1 MTRVRLIVALAVFIV
16 APPLAAQSVTVAI
29 DGVAR
34 EVPVI
39 ERQGR
44 QFVALVE
51 VARLLGGDVLAAG
64 PERAVLVVDQARMT
78 VHRRSPFVQFDGR
91 WYQMIEAAQKDG
103 GGFYLPASSLSQL
116 LPTLWPGRF
125 PTLPDRGS
133 IERTPPPADS
143 QGQPPAGGVE
153 SGMIGLNGLPAGDDL
168 PRVDFWA
175 EPGRTRLGFRLAT
188 VPGIIVDDALPGTL
202 QLLLSGARIEPDLVR
217 GLAGLGLVDSVAVGR
232 ATSDRTAVTFW
243 LDPRASVYAVAPLRR
258 PAGFEVV
265 LRSGAADEAAIMLA
279 ADVDVRRPVVLSPTD
294 RPPDPIT
301 QAPPPS
307 ATLPER
313 KQWTIVLDAG
323 HGGDDP
329 GSIGPRRTQEKAV
342 TLMVARQLRERL
354 QRENGVRVLMTRDED
369 EFVTLADRTRIANR
383 EQADLFVS
391 IHANS
396 ARNHSA
402 EGFETYFLSAAKTED
417 EKRVARMENS
427 AIRYENPQIDPE
439 SLGDLNFILWDL
451 AQNEYLRESST
462 LAETIQEALSRQLP
476 LKSRGVKQAG
486 FFVLNGAFMPAVL
499 FEMAFISNPQEEAL
513 LNDSAFRTRLVDGL
527 ADSLLRYLSQYGER
541 ALVRKTT
548 G

>member
-1 MTRVRLIVALAVFIV
+1 LIVALAVLIV

-133 IERTPPPADS
+133 IERTPPPADG
-143 QGQPPAGGVE
+143 QGEPPAGGVE
-153 SGMIGLNGLPAGDDL
+153 SGMIGLNGSPAGDDL

-217 GLAGLGLVDSVAVGR
+217 GLVGLGLVDSVAVGP
-232 ATSDRTAVTFW
+232 ATSDRTAVTLW

-301 QAPPPS
+301 QTPPPS
-307 ATLPER
+307 ATPPER

-329 GSIGPRRTQEKAV
+329 GSIGPRQTQEKAV

-499 FEMAFISNPQEEAL
+499 FEMAFISNPEEEAL

-527 ADSLLRYLSQYGER
+527 ADSLLNYLSQYGER
-541 ALVRKTT
+541 ALVRRTT

>member
-1 MTRVRLIVALAVFIV
+1 MTRVRLLVVLAVLIA

-34 EVPVI
+34 EVPII

-44 QFVALVE
+44 QFVALAE

-91 WYQMIEAAQKDG
+91 WYQMIDAAQKDG
-103 GGFYLPASSLSQL
+103 AGFYLPASSLFQL

-133 IERTPPPADS
+133 IEREPPPADT
-143 QGQPPAGGVE
+143 QKEPPAGGVE
-153 SGMIGLNGLPAGDDL
+153 SGMIGLDRMPAGDDL

-188 VPGIIVDDALPGTL
+188 VPGIVVDDALPGTL
-202 QLLLSGARIEPDLVR
+202 QLLLSGVEIEPDLVR
-217 GLAGLGLVDSVAVGR
+217 GLAGLGLVDSVAVGP
-232 ATSDRTAVTFW
+232 ASSGRTAVTLW

-265 LRSGAADEAAIMLA
+265 LRSGAVDEAAIMLA
-279 ADVDVRRPVVLSPTD
+279 ADVNVRRPVVVSPTD
-294 RPPDPIT
+294 RRPDPVT
-301 QAPPPS
+301 QTPAPP
-307 ATLPER
+307 PER

-354 QRENGVRVLMTRDED
+354 QRENDVRVLMTRDED

-396 ARNHSA
+396 ARNRSA

-527 ADSLLRYLSQYGER
+527 ADSLLTYLSQYGER
-541 ALVRKTT
+541 ALVRRTT

>member
-1 MTRVRLIVALAVFIV
+1 LIVALAVLIV

-133 IERTPPPADS
+133 IERTPPPADG
-143 QGQPPAGGVE
+143 QGERPAGGVE
-153 SGMIGLNGLPAGDDL
+153 SGMIGLNGSPAGDDL

-217 GLAGLGLVDSVAVGR
+217 GLVGLGLVDSVAVGP
-232 ATSDRTAVTFW
+232 ATSDRTAVTLW

-301 QAPPPS
+301 QTPPPS
-307 ATLPER
+307 ATPPER

-329 GSIGPRRTQEKAV
+329 GSIGPRQTQEKAV

-499 FEMAFISNPQEEAL
+499 FEMAFISNPEEEAL

-527 ADSLLRYLSQYGER
+527 ADSLLNYLSQYGER
-541 ALVRKTT
+541 ALVRRTT

>member
-1 MTRVRLIVALAVFIV
+1 
-16 APPLAAQSVTVAI
+16 
-29 DGVAR
+29 
-34 EVPVI
+34 
-39 ERQGR
+39 
-44 QFVALVE
+44 
-51 VARLLGGDVLAAG
+51 
-64 PERAVLVVDQARMT
+64 
-78 VHRRSPFVQFDGR
+78 
-91 WYQMIEAAQKDG
+91 
-103 GGFYLPASSLSQL
+103 
-116 LPTLWPGRF
+116 
-125 PTLPDRGS
+125 
-133 IERTPPPADS
+133 
-143 QGQPPAGGVE
+143 
-153 SGMIGLNGLPAGDDL
+153 
-168 PRVDFWA
+168 
-175 EPGRTRLGFRLAT
+175 
-188 VPGIIVDDALPGTL
+188 VDDALPGTL
-202 QLLLSGARIEPDLVR
+202 QLLLSGVEIEPELVR
-217 GLAGLGLVDSVAVGR
+217 GLVGLGLVDSVAVGP
-232 ATSDRTAVTFW
+232 ATSDRTAVTLW

-279 ADVDVRRPVVLSPTD
+279 ADVNVRRPVVLLPTD

-301 QAPPPS
+301 QAPPSS
-307 ATLPER
+307 ATPPER

-396 ARNHSA
+396 ARNRSA

-462 LAETIQEALSRQLP
+462 LAETIQEALGRQLP

-527 ADSLLRYLSQYGER
+527 ADSLLQYLSQYGER
-541 ALVRKTT
+541 ALVRRTT

>member
-1 MTRVRLIVALAVFIV
+1 MTRVRLLVALVVLSA

-44 QFVALVE
+44 QFVALAE
-51 VARLLGGDVLAAG
+51 VARLLGGEVLAAG

-103 GGFYLPASSLSQL
+103 AGFYLPASSLSQL

-133 IERTPPPADS
+133 IERAPPPADT
-143 QGQPPAGGVE
+143 QTEPPAGGVE
-153 SGMIGLNGLPAGDDL
+153 SGMIGLDGLPAGDDL

-175 EPGRTRLGFRLAT
+175 EPGRTRLGFRLAA
-188 VPGIIVDDALPGTL
+188 VPGIVVDDALPGTL
-202 QLLLSGARIEPDLVR
+202 QLLLSGVEIDPSLVR
-217 GLAGLGLVDSVAVGR
+217 GLAGLGLVDSVAVGPE
-232 ATSDRTAVTFW
+232 SSGQTAVTLW

-258 PAGFEVV
+258 PTGFEVV
-265 LRSGAADEAAIMLA
+265 LRSGATDEAAIMLA
-279 ADVDVRRPVVLSPTD
+279 ADVNVRRPVVLSPTD
-294 RPPDPIT
+294 RRPDPVT
-301 QAPPPS
+301 QAPASDTP
-307 ATLPER
+307 PER

-354 QRENGVRVLMTRDED
+354 QRESGVRVLMTRDED

-396 ARNHSA
+396 ARNRSA

-527 ADSLLRYLSQYGER
+527 ADSLLSYLSQYGER
-541 ALVRKTT
+541 ALVRRTT

>member
-1 MTRVRLIVALAVFIV
+1 MTRVRATVALAVLVI

-29 DGVAR
+29 DGVPR
-34 EVPVI
+34 DVPVI

-51 VARLLGGDVLAAG
+51 VARLLGGNVLAAG
-64 PERAVLVVDQARMT
+64 PERAVLIVDQARMT

-103 GGFYLPASSLSQL
+103 AGFYLPASSLSQL

-125 PTLPDRGS
+125 PTAPDRGS
-133 IERTPPPADS
+133 IDPRSPPADN
-143 QGQPPAGGVE
+143 QRAPPAGGVE
-153 SGMIGLNGLPAGDDL
+153 SGMIGLGGSPTGDDL

-188 VPGIIVDDALPGTL
+188 APGIVVDDAFPGTL
-202 QLLLSGARIEPDLVR
+202 QLLLSGTTISPDLVR
-217 GLAGLGLVDSVAVGR
+217 GLVGVGLVDSVAVAP
-232 ATSDRTAVTFW
+232 ATSDRTALTLW
-243 LDPRASVYAVAPLRR
+243 LDPRTSVYAVAPLRR

-265 LRSGAADEAAIMLA
+265 LRSGAADEAAIMLG
-279 ADVDVRRPVVLSPTD
+279 ADVNVRRPAVVSSTD
-294 RPPDPIT
+294 RSPDPVT
-301 QAPPPS
+301 QAPPSS
-307 ATLPER
+307 APDR

-323 HGGDDP
+323 HGGNDP

-342 TLMVARQLRERL
+342 TLMVARQLSERL
-354 QRENGVRVLMTRDED
+354 QRENGVRVLMTRDGD
-369 EFVTLADRTRIANR
+369 EFITLADRTRMANH
-383 EQADLFVS
+383 ENADLFVS
-391 IHANS
+391 IHANA
-396 ARNHSA
+396 ARNGSA

-462 LAETIQEALSRQLP
+462 LAETIQEELGRRLS

-527 ADSLLRYLSQYGER
+527 ANSLLQYLSQYGQR
-541 ALVRKTT
+541 ALVRRTS

>member
-1 MTRVRLIVALAVFIV
+1 MTRVRLLVALAVLIA

-44 QFVALVE
+44 QFVALTE

-103 GGFYLPASSLSQL
+103 AGFYLPASSLSQL

-125 PTLPDRGS
+125 PPLPDRGS
-133 IERTPPPADS
+133 IEREPSPDT
-143 QGQPPAGGVE
+143 QREPPAGGVE
-153 SGMIGLNGLPAGDDL
+153 SGMIGLDRVPAGDDL

-175 EPGRTRLGFRLAT
+175 APGRTRLGFRLAA
-188 VPGIIVDDALPGTL
+188 VPGIVVDDALPGTL
-202 QLLLSGARIEPDLVR
+202 QLLLSGAEIEPGLVP
-217 GLAGLGLVDSVAVGR
+217 GLAGLGLVDSVAVGP
-232 ATSDRTAVTFW
+232 ASSGRTALTLW

-265 LRSGAADEAAIMLA
+265 LRSGAVDEAAIMLA
-279 ADVDVRRPVVLSPTD
+279 ADVNVRRPVVLSPTD
-294 RPPDPIT
+294 RPPDPVA
-301 QAPPPS
+301 QATAPSSPP
-307 ATLPER
+307 LER

-354 QRENGVRVLMTRDED
+354 QRENDVRVLMTRDED

-396 ARNHSA
+396 ARNRSA

-462 LAETIQEALSRQLP
+462 LAETIQEALSRRLP

-499 FEMAFISNPQEEAL
+499 FEMAFISNPKEEAL

-527 ADSLLRYLSQYGER
+527 ADSLLNYLSQYGQR
-541 ALVRKTT
+541 ALVRRTT